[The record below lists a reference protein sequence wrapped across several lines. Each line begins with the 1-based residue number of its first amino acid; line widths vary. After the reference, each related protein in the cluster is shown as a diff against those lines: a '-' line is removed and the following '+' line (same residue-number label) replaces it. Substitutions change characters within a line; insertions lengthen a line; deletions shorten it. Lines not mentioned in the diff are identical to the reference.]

1 MIDTGRR
8 KESKN
13 IAFRRICVAVDP
25 AVSVSETSDETGI
38 IVAGIDDQDRGY
50 VLEDLSGKYTPT
62 EWASKAVV
70 AYHRWEADQIV
81 AEKNQGGAMVES
93 TICVID
99 PNVPITLVHA
109 PAARSPAPNQSR
121 RSTSKVA
128 CITWACFLNSRT
140 NFGALSPGHEIA
152 GWIIPLSGL

>member
-50 VLEDLSGKYTPT
+50 VPEDLSGKYTPT
-62 EWASKAVV
+62 EWASNAVV
-70 AYHRWEADQIV
+70 AYHR
-81 AEKNQGGAMVES
+81 
-93 TICVID
+93 
-99 PNVPITLVHA
+99 
-109 PAARSPAPNQSR
+109 
-121 RSTSKVA
+121 
-128 CITWACFLNSRT
+128 
-140 NFGALSPGHEIA
+140 
-152 GWIIPLSGL
+152 